1 MSLPLE
7 LPTPGDDARSHSTR
21 LCDLIEEEIQNNDG
35 QISFQRYMEMVLYQ
49 PGLGYY
55 SAGSTK
61 IGKDGDFITSP
72 EVSPLFSRCL
82 ASQCEE
88 VLNNLG
94 SGDIL
99 ELGAGKGTMAL
110 DLLLE
115 LEQRSSLPEHYFILE
130 TSAEL
135 RQRQQV
141 LLSTHL
147 PHYFSNIVWLDEL
160 PVQKLTG
167 LILANEVIDAIPV
180 KRLQITGDAI
190 SELCV
195 TCNEGVLCY
204 DKQPADRE
212 LVAFAKDI
220 QNGWGEPRTASYTTE
235 VNPGLNE
242 WIASLSDAFDECV
255 MLFIDYGYT
264 QQEYYHPQRTEG
276 SLLCHYRHRV
286 HSDPFFYPGLQDITA
301 SVNFTAVAEAAVA
314 CGLEVRGYTTQAHF
328 LLSTGLTRMLENT
341 PVESED
347 YLKLSQQVKLLTL
360 PEEMGER
367 FKVIALTKKYDMQIM
382 GFSLYDQRGHL

>member
-7 LPTPGDDARSHSTR
+7 LPTPGDDALSISTR
-21 LCDLIEEEIQNNDG
+21 LCELIENEIQNNDG
-35 QISFQRYMEMVLYQ
+35 RITFQRYMEMALYQ

-55 SAGSTK
+55 SAGSAK
-61 IGKDGDFITSP
+61 IGKDGDFTTSP
-72 EVSPLFSRCL
+72 EVSPLFARCL

-110 DLLLE
+110 DLLRE
-115 LEQRSSLPEHYFILE
+115 LEQRSCLPEHYFILE
-130 TSAEL
+130 TSADL
-135 RQRQQV
+135 RQRQQD
-141 LLSTHL
+141 LLSKNL
-147 PHYFSNIVWLDEL
+147 PDFFSRIIWLDKL
-160 PVQKLTG
+160 PGQKLTG

-190 SELCV
+190 NELCV
-195 TCNEGVLCY
+195 TCNDGVLCY
-204 DKQPADRE
+204 DKKPAERE
-212 LVAFAKDI
+212 LVAFARDI
-220 QNGWGEPRTASYTTE
+220 QNGWQEPRPESYTTE

-242 WIASLSDAFDECV
+242 WIASLSDVFDECV

-264 QQEYYHPQRTEG
+264 KQEYYHPQRTEG
-276 SLLCHYRHRV
+276 SLLCHYRHRA

-301 SVNFTAVAEAAVA
+301 SVNFSAVAEAAVT
-314 CGLEVRGYTTQAHF
+314 CGLEVRGYCTQAHF
-328 LLSTGLTRMLENT
+328 LLSTGLTKMLENT